1 MIRRPPGSTRT
12 DTLFPY
18 TTLFRSQLQEYAQ
31 KALRDGLIR
40 YDRGRGWSGP
50 MRRVDVDGDGW
61 QSALLMSNIGL
72 DYEDWQAAIV
82 AGVDGG
88 TARLVFASGKTGDLP
103 PGNGTKTVRGTGG
116 AELARVAPRRHK
128 RDQPTGKGRDL
139 RRNDT

>member
-1 MIRRPPGSTRT
+1 
-12 DTLFPY
+12 
-18 TTLFRSQLQEYAQ
+18 
-31 KALRDGLIR
+31 
-40 YDRGRGWSGP
+40 

-103 PGNGTKTVRGTGG
+103 RGNATMPVRGKGGTAFAAVKPRDINAVPPSGAAMRRSRLPRGSGGGTVQTG
-116 AELARVAPRRHK
+116 E
-128 RDQPTGKGRDL
+128 
-139 RRNDT
+139 